1 MRLILDTNILVSAFV
16 FKSETA
22 NIVVRHAAKKHTL
35 LFSESTFKELKSTL
49 LKPKFAE
56 IVELTT
62 INNLIINLV
71 RIGEFIEP
79 KGKITVCRD
88 PKDNKFLE
96 LAVAG
101 NAEFIVTGDKDL
113 LVLNPF
119 RGIKIISP
127 SDFIIQF

>member
-1 MRLILDTNILVSAFV
+1 MRLILDTNILVSALV
-16 FKSETA
+16 FKSEKA
-22 NIVVRHAAKKHTL
+22 NTVVRHAAKKHTL

-56 IVELTT
+56 IAELK
-62 INNLIINLV
+62 IIRNFLFNLV
-71 RIGEFIEP
+71 RIGEFMEP
-79 KGKITVCRD
+79 TEKIAVCRD

-101 NAEFIVTGDKDL
+101 NADLIVTGDKDL

-127 SDFIIQF
+127 SDFLIQF

>member
-22 NIVVRHAAKKHTL
+22 SIVVRHAAKKHTL

-56 IVELTT
+56 LVELPT
-62 INNLIINLV
+62 ISSFIINLV
-71 RIGEFIEP
+71 RIGEFIKP
-79 KGKITVCRD
+79 KEKITVCRD
-88 PKDNKFLE
+88 PKDNMYLE

-101 NAEFIVTGDKDL
+101 NADCIVSSDKDL

-127 SDFIIQF
+127 ADLLIQL

>member
-1 MRLILDTNILVSAFV
+1 MRLIVDTNVLVSAFV

-22 NIVVRHAAKKHTL
+22 NNVVRFAAKKHTL

-56 IVELTT
+56 IVELPT
-62 INNLIINLV
+62 IRKFIINLF
-71 RIGEFIEP
+71 RIGEFIDP
-79 KGKITVCRD
+79 KIKIAECRD

-101 NAEFIVTGDKDL
+101 NADCIITGDKDL
-113 LVLNPF
+113 LILNPF

-127 SDFIIQF
+127 SDFLIQF

>member
-1 MRLILDTNILVSAFV
+1 MRLILDTNILISAFV

-22 NIVVRHAAKKHTL
+22 NIVVRHAVKKHTL

-56 IVELTT
+56 IAELST
-62 INNLIINLV
+62 IRNFIINLIK
-71 RIGEFIEP
+71 IGEFIDP
-79 KGKITVCRD
+79 KIIIAECRD
-88 PKDNKFLE
+88 PKDNKFIE

-101 NAEFIVTGDKDL
+101 NADCIVTGDKDL

-127 SDFIIQF
+127 ADFLIQF

>member
-1 MRLILDTNILVSAFV
+1 MRQ
-16 FKSETA
+16 
-22 NIVVRHAAKKHTL
+22 KKNTL

-56 IVELTT
+56 FVEFPT
-62 INNLIINLV
+62 ISNFIINLF

-79 KGKITVCRD
+79 TEKITLCRD
-88 PKDNKFLE
+88 PKDDKSLE
-96 LAVAG
+96 LAVAA
-101 NAEFIVTGDKDL
+101 NADCIVTGDKDL

-127 SDFIIQF
+127 GDFLILV

>member
-1 MRLILDTNILVSAFV
+1 MRLILDTNILVSALV

-22 NIVVRHAAKKHTL
+22 NIVVRHAAKQHTL

-56 IVELTT
+56 FVEFTT
-62 INNLIINLV
+62 ISNFIINLF
-71 RIGEFIEP
+71 RIGIFIEP
-79 KGKITVCRD
+79 KEKITVCRD

-96 LAVAG
+96 LAVA
-101 NAEFIVTGDKDL
+101 ASADCIVTGDKDL

-127 SDFIIQF
+127 GDFLIQF

>member
-1 MRLILDTNILVSAFV
+1 MRLILDTNILISTFV

-35 LFSESTFKELKSTL
+35 LFSEPTFKELKSTL

-56 IVELTT
+56 IAELST
-62 INNLIINLV
+62 IRNFIFNLV
-71 RIGEFIEP
+71 RIGEFIDP
-79 KGKITVCRD
+79 KVKISECRD
-88 PKDNKFLE
+88 PRDNKFLE
-96 LAVAG
+96 LAVAA
-101 NAEFIVTGDKDL
+101 NADCIVTGDKDL

-127 SDFIIQF
+127 ADFLIQF